1 MHSGD
6 LTSEQADKIHAQ
18 LQPAFSYL
26 AKLQSRMDE
35 RQFSKAD
42 QLYHEVAAARYTLQL
57 LVDHL
62 HRIRCGPGYIGG
74 KN

>member
-6 LTSEQADKIHAQ
+6 LTSDQADKIHSR
-18 LQPAFSYL
+18 LRPAFSYL
-26 AKLQSRMDE
+26 ADLQSRMDE

-42 QLYHEVAAARYTLQL
+42 SLYQEVAAARYPMQL

-62 HRIRCGPGYIGG
+62 HRLRVAPSYPGGR
-74 KN
+74 